1 MMRVV
6 SHFGSMAVAGY
17 TIALR
22 IMFFSLMPSWGI
34 SNAAATLVGQNLGAR
49 KPDRAWRAAWI
60 IGAVNIVFLGLI
72 GFVLAWMPHRF
83 VGLFIHDAE
92 VLRYGS
98 ECLRILSLGFM
109 AYGLGMVM
117 VNALNGAGDTVSP
130 VWINVVCYW
139 LIEVPW
145 LICCPSPWI
154 SEKKAYFTRY

>member
-34 SNAAATLVGQNLGAR
+34 SNAAATLVGQNLGHESLTGPGSR
-49 KPDRAWRAAWI
+49 LDHRSGEYRLP
-60 IGAVNIVFLGLI
+60 LGLI

-109 AYGLGMVM
+109 AYGL
-117 VNALNGAGDTVSP
+117 A
-130 VWINVVCYW
+130 W
-139 LIEVPW
+139 
-145 LICCPSPWI
+145 
-154 SEKKAYFTRY
+154 